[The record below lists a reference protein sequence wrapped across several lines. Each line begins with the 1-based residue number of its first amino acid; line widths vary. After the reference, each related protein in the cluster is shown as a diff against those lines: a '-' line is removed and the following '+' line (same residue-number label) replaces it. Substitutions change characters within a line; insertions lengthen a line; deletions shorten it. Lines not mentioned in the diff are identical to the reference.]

1 MLSVTTMAI
10 GEFLLPEGYQVPR
23 GLRTLAREASVVP
36 EAGRWAR
43 HAAGER
49 VSSRGRAYVQAERSR
64 TNAPVMLVPGFMAG
78 DSSLLL
84 MGRYLRSRGYR
95 TYRADI
101 HANVGCTLASAE
113 RLEKRIEAIAIR
125 REQRVTI
132 VGHSLGGM
140 LARGLA
146 ARRPDIVEGIVTM
159 GSPMVAP
166 GAAHTVLQVATG
178 VLAAASAAGLRSVMS
193 ADCVRGECARESYRL
208 SQVPLAADQGF
219 TAIYSKRDGIV
230 DWKACLGDAADT
242 VEVACSHVGMALDP
256 EVMELVDTALVL
268 HAGRRLAALPAV
280 HATAG

>member
-1 MLSVTTMAI
+1 MAI
-10 GEFLLPEGYQVPR
+10 GEFLLPDGYEVPR
-23 GLRTLAREASVVP
+23 GIRTIAREASVVP
-36 EAGRWAR
+36 EAGRWVR
-43 HAAGER
+43 HATSER
-49 VSSRGRAYVQAERSR
+49 LGSRQRAYVEHDRARS
-64 TNAPVMLVPGFMAG
+64 NAPVMLVPGFLAG
-78 DSSLLL
+78 DASL
-84 MGRYLRSRGYR
+84 MMMSRRLRARGYR

-166 GAAHTVLQVATG
+166 GAAHTLLQVATG
-178 VLAAASAAGLRSVMS
+178 VLATVSAAGLRSVMS

-208 SQVPLAADQGF
+208 SQIPLAEDQGF
-219 TAIYSKRDGIV
+219 TAIYSRRDGVV
-230 DWKACLGDAADT
+230 DWRACLGDSQDT
-242 VEVACSHVGMALDP
+242 VEVSCSHIGMAIDP
-256 EVMELVDTALVL
+256 DVMDLVDTAMVM
-268 HAGRRLAALPAV
+268 HAQRQRASMPAV
-280 HATAG
+280 RATAG